1 MKKLL
6 LISMFYCSVTIVM
19 GQFVGINTTNP
30 RAKLHIAG
38 DFKFTPDNTVSATN
52 LIGTDGNGDIVKF
65 PLINGF
71 QIIDNTLIASEM
83 GERNKMY
90 VGVYDQSPVSE
101 TTSVYANLDLGI
113 IGTNYLDTVIRVF
126 GETLPYQVTGFVGG
140 SDGRILYFYNNQT
153 NNVTFKN
160 LDPSSTTENQIIT
173 GTGGDESIQ
182 GEGVAEFI
190 YDVSLQKWILLNLR
204 A

>member
-1 MKKLL
+1 
-6 LISMFYCSVTIVM
+6 MFYCSVTIVM

-38 DFKFTPDNTVSATN
+38 DFKFTPDNTVTATN
-52 LIGTDGNGDIVKF
+52 LIGTDGNGDLVKF

-140 SDGRILYFYNNQT
+140 SNGRILYFYNNQT

-160 LDPSSTTENQIIT
+160 LDPSSTAENQIIT